1 MGDRKLMKNKF
12 IDRAIVSFSET
23 GGYKGYQGD
32 TPQNEN
38 DFANLQPLEIHGVV
52 WENTP
57 PTWSE
62 VMTKAEELEQEE
74 QAKIDN
80 KANAKAKLIA
90 GEALTQEEAD
100 TIVL

>member
-1 MGDRKLMKNKF
+1 MKNKF

-23 GGYKGYQGD
+23 GGFRGYQGD

-38 DFANLQPLEIHGVV
+38 DFANLQPTEIYGVV

-74 QAKIDN
+74 QTTKDN
-80 KANAKAKLIA
+80 KVSAYRKLSMTDDEIKAIDPSL
-90 GEALTQEEAD
+90 LD
-100 TIVL
+100 